1 MAIDRRM
8 LLYLSKFKKIS
19 ILKMATAN
27 DISQAQLSRFLG
39 GKNRGY
45 LGEEKIERI
54 SKFLGVDYKTGKL
67 LPGIHRWKGL
77 ECWTD
82 SSTLEDFKN
91 WDEVFRVL
99 FGKGPKYLFVVGEE
113 GLRGDDP
120 YPTRGLKVVVPSVQ
134 PSARVL
140 IECALME
147 GKFLWPNPETGWT
160 SRNDLTGSKDT
171 WIYPTEAVFQ
181 RLIEDEALTVA
192 ELDLLLG
199 VNGNSGWTWE
209 RLNAA
214 LEEKGIIP
222 EEVAQKYGLS

>member
-1 MAIDRRM
+1 
-8 LLYLSKFKKIS
+8 
-19 ILKMATAN
+19 
-27 DISQAQLSRFLG
+27 
-39 GKNRGY
+39 
-45 LGEEKIERI
+45 
-54 SKFLGVDYKTGKL
+54 
-67 LPGIHRWKGL
+67 
-77 ECWTD
+77 
-82 SSTLEDFKN
+82 
-91 WDEVFRVL
+91 
-99 FGKGPKYLFVVGEE
+99 
-113 GLRGDDP
+113 
-120 YPTRGLKVVVPSVQ
+120 
-134 PSARVL
+134 
-140 IECALME
+140 ME

-209 RLNAA
+209 RLSAA